1 MSANA
6 NANEV
11 VGANEVGANE
21 MGANTNTNEVMT
33 NSLVATAVAAD
44 AKKKILNAAEKKLA
58 KAIALE
64 KKIADAAEKKATAA
78 AKKASIAAKK
88 ASVAEKKAKKTK
100 AKGAEVLNEVVAN
113 EVVSVANEV
122 VSEVIV
128 EEAVS
133 GASKVEEGATA
144 AAADDDEFVL
154 DTNDKVNFVLIDG
167 SYFVF
172 YRYFALNVWWKNANS
187 GDKPDISCNEDPAF
201 IEKFKKTF
209 ESRIAEIDECLGL
222 KYSIK
227 FAAVDCKR
235 SDIWRNHLYPA
246 YKLTRTRDD
255 HFGVSKFFK
264 LTYEEKLFEAAGIDA
279 MLQYEHLEADDCIAI
294 TTMHLRKT
302 YPDAHIWIIAN
313 DHDYLQLK
321 DENVHLYNLKYQD
334 LTKSKSA
341 TGDPQQ
347 DLFCK
352 IVAGDKSDNILS
364 IFKKCGIKTAQ
375 KYYNDQDL
383 FYKVLMTEPDAEEL
397 YYLNR
402 TLVDFNYIPS
412 DLVEGFRKECLLLPD

>member
-6 NANEV
+6 NAMGANTNANEVIGANEV
-11 VGANEVGANE
+11 VGAN
-21 MGANTNTNEVMT
+21 TNEVVT
-33 NSLVATAVAAD
+33 NSLVATTVAAD
-44 AKKKILNAAEKKLA
+44 AKKKMLNAAEKKLA

-64 KKIADAAEKKATAA
+64 KKLADAAEKKATAA

-100 AKGAEVLNEVVAN
+100 AKGVEVLENVVIVEEVVAN
-113 EVVSVANEV
+113 AS
-122 VSEVIV
+122 
-128 EEAVS
+128 EAV
-133 GASKVEEGATA
+133 AEAVITEEVA
-144 AAADDDEFVL
+144 AGAADDDEFVL

-255 HFGVSKFFK
+255 HFGVSKFFQ